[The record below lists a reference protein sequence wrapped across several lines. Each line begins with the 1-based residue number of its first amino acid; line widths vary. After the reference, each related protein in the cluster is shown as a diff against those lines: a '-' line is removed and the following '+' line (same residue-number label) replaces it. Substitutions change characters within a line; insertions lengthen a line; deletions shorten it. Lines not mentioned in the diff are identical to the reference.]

1 MNRSG
6 NVLAYVALV
15 LSGLALIISLVIYS
29 SRPRGEA
36 GSTTP
41 PSAPVKVSLSM
52 VVATFSCQG
61 VFAHRWYPT
70 MMVVREDDTVDLA
83 VANPDQFSHQFE
95 LVGYD
100 QKSKVLTPGESDRLT
115 FIADQVGAFEYRCAL
130 PYDPAKKHCTPD
142 HPEMRGYLIVTAK

>member
-29 SRPRGEA
+29 SRPRGGPGPA
-36 GSTTP
+36 A
-41 PSAPVKVSLSM
+41 APTAPIKVSLSM
-52 VVATFSCQG
+52 VVATFSGQG

-70 MMVVREDDTVDLA
+70 MMVVREGDTVDLA
-83 VANPDQFSHQFE
+83 VANPDEFSHQLE

-100 QKSKVLTPGESDRLT
+100 RKLKVLKPGESDRLT
-115 FIADQVGAFEYRCAL
+115 FVADRVGVFEYHCAL
-130 PYDPAKKHCTPD
+130 PYDPTKKHCTPD